1 MLIFRFKL
9 TLDQKNK
16 LEARLKMSQE
26 LGKMSQVKQI
36 LAILAMSE
44 AIEIEKVATT
54 LKMSVETVRK
64 YVKEFLLRGQNSL
77 QRKKQ
82 SGRPAKLTKAQK
94 KELSQIIEKG
104 PESAGFAGACW
115 RSPMIA
121 ELISEKY
128 NISYSVFYIA
138 ELLKNMGFSYQK
150 AKFVSD
156 HKDEEKPQAWK
167 AEKWPQILDLA
178 RLKNAYILFGDEA
191 SFPQWGSLSYT
202 WGIRG
207 KQPIVKT
214 SGNRR
219 SYRVFGLIDYFT
231 GKFFSQSTTERF
243 NSETYQHFLTCVLS
257 RTRKHIILI
266 QDGAKYHT
274 SNSTKEFFAA
284 HSHRLTVF
292 DLPSYSPD
300 FNPIEGLW
308 KNLKQSHIHLHY
320 FPTFDCLVSKVKE
333 ALLDFSNAPSD
344 VLALFGFYTHLNFH
358 LSQAA

>member
-9 TLDQKNK
+9 TSDQKNK

-26 LGKMSQVKQI
+26 LGKMSQSKQI
-36 LAILAMSE
+36 LALLAVNE
-44 AIEIEKVATT
+44 GIDLEQVAIT
-54 LKMSVETVRK
+54 LQLSSETVRK
-64 YVKEFLLRGQNSL
+64 YIKEFLLKGQNSL
-77 QRKKQ
+77 ERKKQ
-82 SGRPAKLTKAQK
+82 SGRPAKLSKVQK
-94 KELSQIIEKG
+94 KELAQIIEKG
-104 PESAGFAGACW
+104 PQEAGFSGACW

-121 ELISEKY
+121 ELIHEKY
-128 NISYSVFYIA
+128 KVSYSVFYIA

-156 HKDEEKPQAWK
+156 HKDEVKRQAWK
-167 AEKWPQILDLA
+167 QEKWPQILDIA

-202 WGIRG
+202 WAIRG
-207 KQPIVKT
+207 HQPTVKT

-219 SYRVFGLIDYFT
+219 AYRVFGLIDYFT

-243 NSETYQHFLTCVLS
+243 NSDTYQHFLKGVLA

-274 SNSTKEFFAA
+274 SKSMKDFFAA
-284 HSHRLTVF
+284 HSNRLTVF

-300 FNPIEGLW
+300 FNPIEKLW

-320 FPTFDCLVSKVKE
+320 FPSFDSLQAKVNE
-333 ALLDFSNAPSD
+333 ALLDFSNAPND
-344 VLALFGFYTHLNFH
+344 VLALFGFYDSLNQL